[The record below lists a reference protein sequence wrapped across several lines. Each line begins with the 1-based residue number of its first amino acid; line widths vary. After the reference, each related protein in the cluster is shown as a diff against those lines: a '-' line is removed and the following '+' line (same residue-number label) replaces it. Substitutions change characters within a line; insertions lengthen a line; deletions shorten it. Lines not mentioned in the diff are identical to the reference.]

1 MQDKILAATKQNLA
15 NSKFPNIDTFDHQGT
30 VGVRTIRVINSG
42 VFENLE
48 IPSPLDIDKRVNCT
62 KRLLRWLLLKKY
74 KDILT
79 ECKETLKGISG
90 GQWMIGEVKDGTMDR
105 FWTWEKINRIDTY
118 GTVYSGVDSC
128 IDSGKDIWLV
138 LGNIMWK
145 KHRSVFQDHV
155 KYIHNDIVKHSR
167 VRIIQY
173 AERDPGMN
181 DLAKYLTPP

>member
-1 MQDKILAATKQNLA
+1 MQDKSLAATKQNLA

-30 VGVRTIRVINSG
+30 VGIRTMRVINSG
-42 VFENLE
+42 VFEKLE

-62 KRLLRWLLLKKY
+62 KRLLRWLVLKKY

-173 AERDPGMN
+173 AERALGMN